1 MITTVTKKCSHCC
14 TSIDMDINAPL
25 KTCPFCGEALTYDQD
40 ELDFFERASKNT
52 EEAKALPES
61 GQEEQ
66 SARSQNPATQTG
78 AKQSGKHFPS
88 SNALP
93 LIVGALLLAAV
104 LLLFI
109 FGKSN
114 TNTGSNTNTNTKPD
128 SVSTQTP
135 TVIPGTSAAPI
146 AQTPTAAHI
155 QMGALAWIALPTN
168 TPLPTLT
175 PIPTNTP
182 TATNTPTVTN
192 TPTATNTPTPTSTPT
207 ATNTPT
213 NTATPI
219 PRVQAPDT
227 SEYYEGKNFRDAKA
241 DFEDAGF
248 TNVKTIKLKDK
259 ESSLQF
265 WIKEETVS
273 EIKINGKS
281 DYNIK
286 TEYFAD
292 VPVKIYYHSKK

>member
-25 KTCPFCGEALTYDQD
+25 KACPFCGEALTYDQD

-66 SARSQNPATQTG
+66 SARSQNPATQTE

-109 FGKSN
+109 FGNS
-114 TNTGSNTNTNTKPD
+114 NTKPNPG
-128 SVSTQTP
+128 SGSTQIQTG
-135 TVIPGTSAAPI
+135 IPGTSAAPSK
-146 AQTPTAAHI
+146 ATPTAAQI
-155 QMGALAWIALPTN
+155 LMGALSRIALPTN

-273 EIKINGKS
+273 EIEINGKS